1 MEIALLFEQDATN
14 TLFVAPALHTLQGQ
28 PNRYLCID
36 GLEARAGG
44 DARRY
49 HGWTTSHLP
58 PRMLADK
65 RIDLLLAW
73 FFVLVWGSG
82 YLASKTGMQYAAPF
96 TFLSLRYAFG
106 LLCLALWLLV
116 SRPRWPSSKRE
127 VLHICVAGL
136 LMHAINL
143 GGSHYAQYFGMSAG
157 ITALLLATQPLFTA
171 VFASRMLGE
180 GLARRQWA
188 GVLVALVGVAL
199 VVWYK
204 VNVQAGTLG
213 SFIAVAVSLAAI
225 TSGTLYQRAF
235 CREVDLRSAAF
246 IQFLVSLFVLVP
258 LGVGVEGFAVRWS
271 WTLLGAIAF
280 LVVFASIL
288 AVNVLHTLMRRGH
301 ATKVTSLFFLTPVV
315 AVLLEWGMFGVFPS
329 WLTMVGIVVTC
340 AGVALVTVRPGRDS

>member
-1 MEIALLFEQDATN
+1 M
-14 TLFVAPALHTLQGQ
+14 PA
-28 PNRYLCID
+28 NDR
-36 GLEARAGG
+36 
-44 DARRY
+44 
-49 HGWTTSHLP
+49 S
-58 PRMLADK
+58 
-65 RIDLLLAW
+65 DLLLAW

-106 LLCLALWLLV
+106 VFCLGLWVLV
-116 SRPRWPSSKRE
+116 SRPRWPSSRRE

-143 GGSHYAQYFGMSAG
+143 GGSHYAQYLGMSAG

-171 VFASRMLGE
+171 VFSSRILGE
-180 GLARRQWA
+180 RLAPRQWT
-188 GVLVALVGVAL
+188 GVIVALIGVSL

-204 VNVQAGTLG
+204 VNAQAGTLA

-235 CREVDLRSAAF
+235 CRDVDLRSSAF
-246 IQFLVSLFVLVP
+246 IQFVVSLIVLVP
-258 LGVGVEGFAVRWS
+258 LAVGIEGFAIRWN
-271 WTLLGAIAF
+271 WPLLAAVAF

-301 ATKVTSLFFLTPVV
+301 ATKVTSLFFLTPIV
-315 AVLLEWGMFGVFPS
+315 AVLLEWAMFGVLPTS
-329 WLTMVGIVVTC
+329 LTVAGIVITC
-340 AGVALVTVRPGRDS
+340 AGVALVTVGPRRKL

>member
-1 MEIALLFEQDATN
+1 
-14 TLFVAPALHTLQGQ
+14 
-28 PNRYLCID
+28 
-36 GLEARAGG
+36 
-44 DARRY
+44 
-49 HGWTTSHLP
+49 
-58 PRMLADK
+58 
-65 RIDLLLAW
+65 LLLAW

-106 LLCLALWLLV
+106 VFCLGLWVLV
-116 SRPRWPSSKRE
+116 SRPRWPSTRRE

-143 GGSHYAQYFGMSAG
+143 GGSHYAQYLGMSAG

-171 VFASRMLGE
+171 LFSSKILGE
-180 GLARRQWA
+180 RLAPRQWT
-188 GVLVALVGVAL
+188 GVIVALIGVSL

-204 VNVQAGTLG
+204 VNAQAGTLA

-235 CREVDLRSAAF
+235 CKDVDLRSSAF
-246 IQFLVSLFVLVP
+246 IQFVVSLIVLVP
-258 LGVGVEGFAVRWS
+258 LAVGIEGFAIRWN
-271 WTLLGAIAF
+271 WPLLAAVAF

-301 ATKVTSLFFLTPVV
+301 ATKVTSLFFLTPIV
-315 AVLLEWGMFGVFPS
+315 AVLLEWAMFGVLPTP
-329 WLTMVGIVVTC
+329 LTVAGIVITC
-340 AGVALVTVRPGRDS
+340 AGVALVTVGPRRRL